1 MWQVTLN
8 VLSCSHSSA
17 KGCFTSQKSLFFS
30 LSPSSYLYSSHSLS
44 ASRSL
49 LHPPSL
55 LRRRRCVLF
64 FSLLLLLV
72 IFVSPFTSLPHMK
85 RLWRSQE
92 AALAHALLPF
102 HRWTHAL
109 MHVPPHKHRRSGC
122 GIKPLLLRSCIFNK
136 TNPDKTG
143 GTTPPEDGKHRRPI
157 YGPDI
162 SIIIK

>member
-1 MWQVTLN
+1 MSCRVPIPQLKA
-8 VLSCSHSSA
+8 VLHL
-17 KGCFTSQKSLFFS
+17 KSLCFF
-30 LSPSSYLYSSHSLS
+30 
-44 ASRSL
+44 
-49 LHPPSL
+49 PSL
-55 LRRRRCVLF
+55 PRPIFTPHTLSLPLALSSIPHLSFVVVVVFCF
-64 FSLLLLLV
+64 FFLLLLLV

-157 YGPDI
+157 YWPDI